1 MSDAKVLINFSSSV
15 YTDLEVGNKSDD
27 IIEMMTNNP
36 NFPIPLMELDA
47 LMAANT
53 TYQASLINLKNG
65 TKEDTVIKN
74 QNRRVLEKALKNLGL
89 YVQIK
94 SNGNEAIILSSGF
107 DVAGKR
113 EPVGKLPKP
122 EGFGVK
128 VGVAKGTVVVY
139 CIAITYAN
147 FYEVEY
153 AEVQADGTR
162 NWIKLTSTKHKLEIT
177 GLTSGKQYVFRMAGG
192 GTNPARMWSDEIAT
206 YVI

>member
-27 IIEMMTNNP
+27 IIEMMTSNP
-36 NFPIPLMELDA
+36 NFQIPLPELDA
-47 LMAANT
+47 VRVANT
-53 TYQASLINLKNG
+53 TYQTSLINLKNG
-65 TKEDTVIKN
+65 TKEDTAIKN

-94 SNGNEAIILSSGF
+94 SNGDEAIILSSGF

-113 EPVGKLPKP
+113 VPVGKLPKP

-177 GLTSGKQYVFRMAGG
+177 GLASGKQYVFRMAGG

>member
-15 YTDLEVGNKSDD
+15 YTDLGVANKAGNIADQ
-27 IIEMMTNNP
+27 MTNNP
-36 NFPIPLMELDA
+36 NFPEPLKELDD
-47 LMAANT
+47 MDKANT
-53 TYQASLINLKNG
+53 VYRGSLDKIENG

-74 QNRRVLEKALKNLGL
+74 QNRLILEKAMRNLAL

-94 SNGNEAIILSSGF
+94 SNGDEAMILSSGF
-107 DVAGKR
+107 DVAGRR

-128 VGVAKGTVVVY
+128 VGVAKGTVLVY
-139 CIAITYAN
+139 CTAIPYAS

-153 AEVQADGTR
+153 AELTADGVR
-162 NWIKLTSTKHKLEIT
+162 NWTKLTTTKHKLEIT
-177 GLTSGKQYVFRMAGG
+177 GLTSGKQYVFRMAGAG
-192 GTNPARMWSDEIAT
+192 SNPVRMWSDEITT

>member
-27 IIEMMTNNP
+27 IIEMMTSNP
-36 NFPIPLMELDA
+36 NFQIPLPELDA
-47 LMAANT
+47 VRVANT
-53 TYQASLINLKNG
+53 TYQTSLINLKNG
-65 TKEDTVIKN
+65 TKEDTAIKN

-94 SNGNEAIILSSGF
+94 SNGDEAIILSSGF

-113 EPVGKLPKP
+113 VPVGKLPKP

-162 NWIKLTSTKHKLEIT
+162 NWIKLTTTKHKLEIT
-177 GLTSGKQYVFRMAGG
+177 GLASGKQYVFRMAGG

>member
-15 YTDLEVGNKSDD
+15 YTDLEVANKAGNIAEK
-27 IIEMMTNNP
+27 MTNNP

-47 LMAANT
+47 VIVANT
-53 TYQASLINLKNG
+53 TYRASLEKVENG

-74 QNRRVLEKALKNLGL
+74 ENRRILEKALKSLGL

-94 SNGNEAIILSSGF
+94 SNGNQAIILNSGF

-162 NWIKLTSTKHKLEIT
+162 NWIKLTTTKHKLEIT

-192 GTNPARMWSDEIAT
+192 GSNPIRMWSDEIAT

>member
-94 SNGNEAIILSSGF
+94 SNGDEAIILSSGF

>member
-162 NWIKLTSTKHKLEIT
+162 NWIKLTTTKHKLEIT

-192 GTNPARMWSDEIAT
+192 GSNPIRMWSDEIAT

>member
-36 NFPIPLMELDA
+36 NFQIPLMELDA

>member
-1 MSDAKVLINFSSSV
+1 MSDAKVLINFSSSG
-15 YTDLEVGNKSDD
+15 YTDLEVGNKADN
-27 IIEMMTNNP
+27 IVEMMTDNP
-36 NFPIPLMELDA
+36 NFPKPLTELDA
-47 LMAANT
+47 VTAANT
-53 TYQASLINLKNG
+53 TYKASLINLENG
-65 TKEDTVIKN
+65 TKEDTAIKN

-94 SNGNEAIILSSGF
+94 SNGDEAIILSSGF

-122 EGFGVK
+122 DGFGVK

>member
-36 NFPIPLMELDA
+36 NFQIPLPELDA
-47 LMAANT
+47 VRVANT
-53 TYQASLINLKNG
+53 TYQTSLINLKNG
-65 TKEDTVIKN
+65 TKEDTAIKN

-94 SNGNEAIILSSGF
+94 SNGDEAIILSSGF

-113 EPVGKLPKP
+113 VPVGKLPKP

-177 GLTSGKQYVFRMAGG
+177 GLASGKQYVFRMAGG

>member
-1 MSDAKVLINFSSSV
+1 MSDAKVLINFSSSG
-15 YTDLEVGNKSDD
+15 YTDLEVGNKADN
-27 IIEMMTNNP
+27 IIEMMTDNS
-36 NFPIPLMELDA
+36 NFPKPLTELDA
-47 LMAANT
+47 VTAANT
-53 TYQASLINLKNG
+53 TYKASLINLENG

-94 SNGNEAIILSSGF
+94 SNGDEAIILSSGF

-113 EPVGKLPKP
+113 VPVGKLPKP
-122 EGFGVK
+122 DGFGVK

-139 CIAITYAN
+139 CSAITYAS

-162 NWIKLTSTKHKLEIT
+162 NWIKLTTTKHKLEIT
-177 GLTSGKQYVFRMAGG
+177 GLTSGKQYVFRMAGA
-192 GTNPARMWSDEIAT
+192 GTNSIRMWSDEIAT

>member
-162 NWIKLTSTKHKLEIT
+162 NWIKLTTTKHKLEIT